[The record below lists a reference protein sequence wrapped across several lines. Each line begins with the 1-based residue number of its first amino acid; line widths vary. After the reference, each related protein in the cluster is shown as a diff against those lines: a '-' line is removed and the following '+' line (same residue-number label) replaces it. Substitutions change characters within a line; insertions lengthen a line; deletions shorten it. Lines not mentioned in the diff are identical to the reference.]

1 MALTR
6 PVSLDL
12 TATDEALDAPMED
25 VHSTSWQDGDEGASE
40 SHHLVPARLVRVAQQ
55 LREIDESDDSTAISM
70 LSRMKL
76 PQMTGQI
83 RDVEQ
88 RALEIA
94 REEGREEF
102 RVKALM
108 HNLVHHTLPTV
119 IATAKAEP
127 ANSGGAASGPPPP
140 PLGPSASVVAG
151 LKFAYPPSVGRNAH
165 AASANAV
172 RL

>member
-1 MALTR
+1 MAAIAR
-6 PVSLDL
+6 
-12 TATDEALDAPMED
+12 D
-25 VHSTSWQDGDEGASE
+25 VQRRAAQRAE
-40 SHHLVPARLVRVAQQ
+40 RRVAQR

-70 LSRMKL
+70 LARMKL

-119 IATAKAEP
+119 IATAKGEP
-127 ANSGGAASGPPPP
+127 ASSSGALSGPPPL
-140 PLGPSASVVAG
+140 PLGPAANAVAG

-165 AASANAV
+165 TAASSADADADGDGGEEGQVHATTAAV
-172 RL
+172 SA